1 MFSSLKKLFISPPP
15 TAASDAYIALVAAA
29 RNEFFFES
37 LGVPDTLDGR
47 FELIVL
53 HLFFLQHRL
62 LPENEVAHEFSTQLS
77 EVFFMD
83 MDRSLREM
91 GIADT
96 GVKHRI
102 KAMAK
107 AYHGRLQVYA
117 ASLGDANRLY
127 AALARN
133 LYGTVT
139 EGDVAMLQKMADYI
153 TASVQHFS
161 AIPATQLC
169 ENNFIWPSV
178 SHATIH

>member
-1 MFSSLKKLFISPPP
+1 MLSSLKKLFVSPPP
-15 TAASDAYIALVAAA
+15 TVAHETYIALVATA
-29 RNEFFFES
+29 RNPFFFES

-53 HLFFLQHRL
+53 HLFLLQHRL
-62 LPENEVAHEFSTQLS
+62 LNENAAATEFSTQLS
-77 EVFFMD
+77 EVFFSD

-117 ASLGDANRLY
+117 ASLGDATQLR

-133 LYGTVT
+133 LYGTVA
-139 EGDVAMLQKMADYI
+139 EGDVTMLDKMANYVE
-153 TASVQHFS
+153 SGCQHFA
-161 AIPATQLC
+161 AIPTEALC
-169 ENNFIWPSV
+169 ENNFAWP
-178 SHATIH
+178 ALNA

>member
-1 MFSSLKKLFISPPP
+1 MLRSLKKLFVAPPP
-15 TAASDAYIALVAAA
+15 SVASPTYIALVGAA
-29 RNEFFFES
+29 RNPFFFES

-53 HLFFLQHRL
+53 HLFLLQHRL
-62 LPENEVAHEFSTQLS
+62 LDARPKTENFCRELS
-77 EVFFMD
+77 EVFFTD

-117 ASLGDANRLY
+117 AALANDDHHLRV
-127 AALARN
+127 ALARN
-133 LYGTVT
+133 LYGTVA
-139 EGDVAMLQKMADYI
+139 EGDVAMLGRAAQYVTMVHAALQATPVDSI
-153 TASVQHFS
+153 LENQLRWPA
-161 AIPATQLC
+161 PAT
-169 ENNFIWPSV
+169 
-178 SHATIH
+178 A